1 MKAPVPIVSTML
13 IVVVAGAGAG
23 AGGAGVPG
31 SGGAGAGV
39 AGGAGASSNERM
51 APRAGVTVLGDAGDM
66 PSQLQ
71 VVRALATARDSEF
84 DAAIL
89 DVSLAGHSSLP
100 VAKLLDER
108 GKPYLYATGYGS
120 APEGSSAG
128 TLPVLRKPFQLSELE
143 EAMKRLTEV

>member
-1 MKAPVPIVSTML
+1 MPGKVNGWTGIMKDIFIVEDDALIAMLLEDMLSDLGYRVCASAPDL
-13 IVVVAGAGAG
+13 
-23 AGGAGVPG
+23 
-31 SGGAGAGV
+31 
-39 AGGAGASSNERM
+39 E
-51 APRAGVTVLGDAGDM
+51 
-66 PSQLQ
+66 
-71 VVRALATARDSEF
+71 RALATAKDSEF

-108 GKPYLYATGYGS
+108 GKPYLFATGYGS

-143 EAMKRLTEV
+143 EAMKRLTAA